1 VSTSPIV
8 PGPSESR
15 SEDSRL
21 SPRVAA
27 LEVGVRSL
35 SNELESVKGSVD
47 RLSSNVMGGF
57 AEIRRDLGTSGRT
70 NWGWV
75 IAGTSALIAVVGA
88 IGSSWVRPLQQ
99 TDEFVTRRLDSLES
113 NDRENRESVVR
124 ADERLRVYREVGVI
138 PARAP
143 GQ

>member
-1 VSTSPIV
+1 MSTSPIV
-8 PGPSESR
+8 PGPSESS

-57 AEIRRDLGTSGRT
+57 AEIRRDLGSSGRT

-75 IAGTSALIAVVGA
+75 IAGTSAMIAIVGA
-88 IGSSWVRPLQQ
+88 IGTAWVRPLELSDQL
-99 TDEFVTRRLDSLES
+99 FSRRLDALES
-113 NDRENRESVVR
+113 NDRETRESVVR
-124 ADERLRVYREVGVI
+124 TDERLRVYRETGVI
-138 PARAP
+138 PSRAP